1 MEQLVAE
8 AWGNE
13 GFAEPIPLAG
23 RGPLGQE
30 ELQADI
36 LVEMQEHYGW
46 NRDEV
51 IASLNDETSNQITM
65 TYHLLEYKKEK
76 ALVRKNPIWKRD
88 LKQAAK
94 SKQKCVVM

>member
-13 GFAEPIPLAG
+13 GFQEPIPLAI

-36 LVEMQEHYGW
+36 LTEMQEHYGW
-46 NRDEV
+46 SREEV
-51 IASLNDETSNQITM
+51 IVALNDHASNQITM

-88 LKQAAK
+88 MKQAK
-94 SKQKCVVM
+94 SKQKCAVM